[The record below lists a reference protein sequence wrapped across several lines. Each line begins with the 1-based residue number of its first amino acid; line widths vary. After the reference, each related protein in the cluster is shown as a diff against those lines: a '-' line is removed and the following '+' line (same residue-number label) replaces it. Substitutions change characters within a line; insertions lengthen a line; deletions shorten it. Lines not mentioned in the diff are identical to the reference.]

1 VSERFLELGVVAMKA
16 DWTRGDPL
24 ITRALGRYGRDGVPL
39 YVLYDGRGDSEPQL
53 LPQLLTPDIV
63 LEALARIAA

>member
-1 VSERFLELGVVAMKA
+1 
-16 DWTRGDPL
+16 
-24 ITRALGRYGRDGVPL
+24 
-39 YVLYDGRGDSEPQL
+39 LYDGRRDSEPQL